1 MSDNVYSYHTFLAP
15 FIWQIE
21 KNKNESFSKFCEKFE
36 GPNSKW
42 ERNSVCDLSKDS
54 ETARENY
61 AALQYFCPSIHDS
74 IFDMGKNSTKNKIL
88 HAYSLKKFQNKASYI
103 IEKEKKKDNGKKEKL
118 RYTLSVNDIKL
129 KIYNT
134 GIAILVFECEN
145 RNHPSFKDVKNIN
158 DYGRR
163 ISLPFIPEKP
173 DASSICA
180 DTLSLRWEENGQI
193 QERKTDFRSFIEEN
207 QKQQNINTLKS
218 KNAEFVCNVLNYDRT
233 ENLFTTEKNCKENE
247 YFIKLALDDRMYVM
261 SMIVDTNL
269 KEAYLQKNDNS
280 KMYVFE
286 EDENL
291 SKALYEYV
299 FVDSADDCSCQD
311 DTMRSELLKKHLDRR
326 WFNYG
331 SLYGASQRS
340 LVAFTTENKEG
351 NKNKEGDE
359 EEEDSDEE
367 GNKNHIVNSFL
378 TQYMQIACLAVACYA
393 TLAKF
398 EEDIAEIS
406 TQETSSK
413 KNKEVLDIRE
423 RFLKY
428 RSQLGGNNIT
438 FQEQGIELSEMV
450 RTALGIK
457 QSEETITKRLD
468 ALFSAADYKI
478 TFNFNTIGWFVAI
491 LETAAVYTELIQKF
505 LDNNGITQESMSIIL
520 YYGLYYFLPFIVP
533 ILIYKFVRR
542 YFKNKT

>member
-1 MSDNVYSYHTFLAP
+1 MSDEVYSYHTFLAP
-15 FIWQIE
+15 FIWQIG
-21 KNKNESFSKFCEKFE
+21 KNKNESFSKFCENFE
-36 GPNSKW
+36 GQNSKW

-74 IFDMGKNSTKNKIL
+74 IFDMGKNSTENKIL

-103 IEKEKKKDNGKKEKL
+103 IEKEKKKDNEL

-145 RNHPSFKDVKNIN
+145 RNHSSFEDVKNIN

-163 ISLPFIPEKP
+163 ISLPFIPEKT
-173 DASSICA
+173 DESSICA

-193 QERKTDFRSFIEEN
+193 QERKADFRSFIADN

-218 KNAEFVCNVLNYDRT
+218 KNAEFVCKVLNYDRT
-233 ENLFTTEKNCKENE
+233 ENLFTTEENCKENE
-247 YFIKLALDDRMYVM
+247 YFIKLALDDRMYVL
-261 SMIVDTNL
+261 SMIEDNNL
-269 KEAYLQKNDNS
+269 KEAYLRKNDNS

-299 FVDSADDCSCQD
+299 FVDPDGWCSCQD

-326 WFNYG
+326 WFNSG

-351 NKNKEGDE
+351 NKN
-359 EEEDSDEE
+359 
-367 GNKNHIVNSFL
+367 HVVNSFL
-378 TQYMQIACLAVACYA
+378 TKYMQIACLAVACYA

-398 EEDIAEIS
+398 EEEIATIS

-428 RSQLGGNNIT
+428 QSQLGGNNIT

-450 RTALGIK
+450 RSALGLK
-457 QSEETITKRLD
+457 QSEETISKRLD
-468 ALFSAADYKI
+468 ALFSAADYGM
-478 TFNFNTIGWFVAI
+478 TFNFNKIGWIVAI
-491 LETAAVYTELIQKF
+491 LEIAGACPYLELLKELLKEGTICNGWYYLVAF
-505 LDNNGITQESMSIIL
+505 LL
-520 YYGLYYFLPFIVP
+520 P
-533 ILIYKFVRR
+533 ILIFATVLII
-542 YFKNKT
+542 FKPKRNKT